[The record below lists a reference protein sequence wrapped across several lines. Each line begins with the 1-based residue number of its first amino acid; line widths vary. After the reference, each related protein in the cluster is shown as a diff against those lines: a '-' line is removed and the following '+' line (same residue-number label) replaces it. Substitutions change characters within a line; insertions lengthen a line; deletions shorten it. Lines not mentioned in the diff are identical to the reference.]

1 MNTPDKAL
9 HVRPVRVDDYVE
21 ILRIN
26 SEASPHVAQL
36 DGCELDRLVALAR
49 VAWVADGPTG
59 VCGYLLAMSNTDD
72 YDGEEFCRFRQRLT
86 EPFMY
91 VDQIAIDCE
100 ARRTSVASQMYE
112 RLMRWSH
119 EHSRFV
125 LCCEVNVQ
133 PPNSASMKFHERL
146 GFESLGEMRTC
157 DGRLVALLCK
167 HVPQSNKTMEPT
179 R

>member
-1 MNTPDKAL
+1 MPVL
-9 HVRPVRVDDYVE
+9 VRPVRVDDYVE

-26 SEASPHVAQL
+26 SEASPHVAKL
-36 DGCELDRLVALAR
+36 DECELDRLVTLAR
-49 VAWVADGPTG
+49 VAWVADSTTG

-72 YDGEEFCRFRQRLT
+72 YDGEEFRSFRQRLT

-91 VDQIAIDCE
+91 VDQIAIDFD
-100 ARRTSVASQMYE
+100 ARRTNVASQMYE

-167 HVPQSNKTMEPT
+167 HVPRPNRTMEPT